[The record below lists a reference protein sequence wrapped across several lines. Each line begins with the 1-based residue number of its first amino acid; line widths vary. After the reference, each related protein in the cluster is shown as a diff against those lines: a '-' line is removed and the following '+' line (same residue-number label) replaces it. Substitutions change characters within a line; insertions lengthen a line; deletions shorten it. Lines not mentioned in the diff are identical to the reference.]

1 MKQLDKPAQEP
12 AESTTEPEESVQQSD
27 KPAKSGRIFPLFL
40 FLVFLSIVA
49 AAAFYGWQFFLNY
62 QQQVQAQIGDLQ
74 TQIQQRPTRAQLD
87 SSVQPL
93 ARSVGQT
100 DGRLSSIEQQ
110 QQDLLESTQNLYEL
124 YGRDENGWKL
134 AEVEYLMSI
143 AQHKLV
149 LENDFEGAAKTLLA
163 ASDLIAELAD
173 PGLLPVRVEI
183 NEEVA
188 QLKTRVRPDLVGMTL
203 LLSRLGRQISTLK
216 PGYQTKVVT
225 TIDQSTGQ
233 SETVDPERP
242 ISQRLEEF
250 FTSLVTIKSAQPKV
264 EQLTQTL
271 VIDVAEKLEE
281 NLKLTRWTVL
291 ERDAVQYQRLMEE
304 NVSLF
309 REYYDL
315 EDAANADFFESLL
328 KLQQSAIKPQLPDIS
343 GSLRLLKQLQEQRDN
358 APEPPPEPK
367 PEPQPEQETAEETDN
382 G

>member
-12 AESTTEPEESVQQSD
+12 AESTTETEEPVQQSA
-27 KPAKSGRIFPLFL
+27 KPAKSGRIFALFL
-40 FLVFLSIVA
+40 FLVFLSVVA
-49 AAAFYGWQFFLNY
+49 AAAFYGWQFFLGY
-62 QQQVQAQIGDLQ
+62 QQQIQAQIGDLQ

-225 TIDQSTGQ
+225 TIEQSTGQ

-242 ISQRLEEF
+242 ISQKLEEF

-291 ERDAVQYQRLMEE
+291 ERDAVQYQRLMDE

-309 REYYDL
+309 QEYYDL

-358 APEPPPEPK
+358 APEPPPEP
-367 PEPQPEQETAEETDN
+367 QPEQETAEETDN

>member
-12 AESTTEPEESVQQSD
+12 AESTTETEEPVQQSA
-27 KPAKSGRIFPLFL
+27 KPAKSGRIFALFL
-40 FLVFLSIVA
+40 FLVFLSVVA
-49 AAAFYGWQFFLNY
+49 AAAFYGWQFFLGY
-62 QQQVQAQIGDLQ
+62 QQQIQAQIGDLQ

-173 PGLLPVRVEI
+173 PGLLSVRVEI

-225 TIDQSTGQ
+225 TIEQSTGQ

-242 ISQRLEEF
+242 ISQKLEEF

-291 ERDAVQYQRLMEE
+291 ERDAVQYQRLMDE

-309 REYYDL
+309 QEYYDL

-358 APEPPPEPK
+358 APEPPPEP
-367 PEPQPEQETAEETDN
+367 QPEQETAEETDN